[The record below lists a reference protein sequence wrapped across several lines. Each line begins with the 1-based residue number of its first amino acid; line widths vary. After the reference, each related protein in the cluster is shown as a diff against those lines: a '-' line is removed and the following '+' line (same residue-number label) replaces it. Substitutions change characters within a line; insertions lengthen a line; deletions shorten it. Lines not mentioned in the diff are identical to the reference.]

1 MAEQYS
7 MQAENLMKSAVEEYK
22 EIVKEV
28 KATDANLTIIRN
40 IRVSIQGKPRR
51 LVDIAD
57 LKKTED
63 VHKIQLLVFNT
74 DHIELLTEQID
85 ELNFSYD
92 VDGQFINI
100 TVPDPTNKQL
110 MEVVDDLN
118 RKKNSAMGRLTKA
131 KSEATSRARTAV
143 ENEFIT
149 QGVAS
154 AASRKCDEYYQ
165 NYGDQISEMTL
176 EKFSII
182 NFYERRARR
191 ILPPL
196 YLMIIIVIP
205 LLYHYYTIPI

>member
-22 EIVKEV
+22 EIIKEV

-40 IRVSIQGKPRR
+40 IRINIQGKPRR

-63 VHKIQLLVFNT
+63 VHKLQLLVFNT
-74 DHIELLTEQID
+74 DHIELLTEQLD
-85 ELNFSYD
+85 ENSFSYD
-92 VDGQFINI
+92 IDGQFINI
-100 TVPDPTNKQL
+100 TVPDPTYKQL

-131 KSEATSRARTAV
+131 KSEATTRARTAV

-176 EKFSII
+176 EKIK
-182 NFYERRARR
+182 N
-191 ILPPL
+191 ILGSEFFEKYKAEEL
-196 YLMIIIVIP
+196 DFA
-205 LLYHYYTIPI
+205 

>member
-100 TVPDPTNKQL
+100 TVPDPTYKQL

-176 EKFSII
+176 EKIKD
-182 NFYERRARR
+182 
-191 ILPPL
+191 ILGPEFFEKYKTEEL
-196 YLMIIIVIP
+196 DFA
-205 LLYHYYTIPI
+205 

>member
-74 DHIELLTEQID
+74 DHIELLKEQID

-100 TVPDPTNKQL
+100 TVPDPTYKQL

-176 EKFSII
+176 EKIKD
-182 NFYERRARR
+182 
-191 ILPPL
+191 ILGPEFFEKYKTEEL
-196 YLMIIIVIP
+196 DFA
-205 LLYHYYTIPI
+205 